1 MLGKL
6 WRWLKNLWRRWFG
19 GDSPDNLPSDSE
31 PTKPKLS
38 SSEYEQCFFELVD
51 GVLDEV
57 WSRGRVKGFFFAKN
71 VSQEELIVWF
81 EEFAQRVKNAPDQEE
96 LGQRLLD
103 FGEIGERL
111 YVLAEIGE
119 LAEELGRELLGK
131 EVVVS
136 PQQESEEV
144 EQQEVLQGETEVGS
158 TADAEKSYVPES
170 VELFNQGLVKFE
182 AGDFTGA
189 IQLWSE
195 ALALEPNDHKAYC
208 YRGAAKL
215 GLGRFK
221 EAIADYDQA
230 LAIEP
235 NDHNYYGNRGSAKF
249 CLGRFKEAITDYD
262 QAIAIEPNN
271 HIAYNGRGN
280 AKFNLG
286 RYKEAIADYD
296 QAIAIQPNFNDAYN
310 GRGLAKSKLGKYE
323 EAIADYDQAI
333 AIKPNDHLAYYNRG
347 FTKSDLGRYEEA
359 IIDFNQVI
367 AFQPNFNDAYSNR
380 GLAKS
385 KLGKYEEA
393 IADYDQAIAIQP
405 NFNDAYNR
413 RGLAKSDLGRYK
425 EAIADYDQAIAI
437 EPYFWQV
444 WGNRGDS
451 VFKSRG
457 YEAAIANWDQG
468 LTQLNPGNREYNLGS
483 ATLNWRKGDAHY
495 YQAKHQTQYPLYQE
509 AINSYDAA
517 LNFLEAKFEK
527 QYQQTYL
534 KILQGLVKTNLAISR
549 AKEAEHWEN
558 KAVNL
563 FEKMFQESSPGYRI
577 VLLRQFSGL
586 YQLRVDRLAK
596 SHLKEKQIAALELA
610 EKRKNLSLAWM
621 QGNEETPS
629 PNYEEIRQL
638 LTPQTALVY
647 WHLSPLSLT
656 TFILTDTDFQVWT
669 KELFSVLPSPTTET
683 KDNLDNWLT
692 KWKKA
697 YQQLRKK
704 EKKADSA
711 ELQQWQT
718 GLAAQLNELGTYL
731 NITDL
736 LEYVGD
742 IQQLILIPHRD
753 LHLLPLNYLFRDCNF
768 PTTILPSAK
777 LGRQLQQLP
786 PHNNQSPS
794 LLSIEH
800 PETEQPLLFAEIE
813 SAFIT
818 YLHQPAKRLAGEA
831 ATKENVIAE
840 MKKSS
845 DIFHFTGHGEHNITE
860 PRNSALATANNERLT
875 WTELFKLNLPNYYLV
890 CLSACETGLTG
901 NAELIDEFV
910 GLTSVFLAR
919 NTRYVLSTLW
929 TVEEIS
935 TALLIIEFYRYL
947 KADIPPASALKQAQ
961 TWLRNLTHGELG
973 KWYSDR
979 ATEIESYAPASY
991 LILSRL
997 ANKSNKKAN
1006 QITEAIFSNPYYWAG
1021 FTLTGYP

>member
-1 MLGKL
+1 MISKL
-6 WRWLKNLWRRWFG
+6 WQWLKNLWRRWFG
-19 GDSPDNLPSDSE
+19 GGSSDIVPPDSE
-31 PTKPKLS
+31 PNQPKLS

-81 EEFAQRVKNAPDQEE
+81 EEFAQRVKDAPDQQE

-119 LAEELGRELLGK
+119 LAEELGRELLG
-131 EVVVS
+131 EEIVVS
-136 PQQESEEV
+136 SEQESEEI
-144 EQQEVLQGETEVGS
+144 EQQEVLQGETDAGLTTYTEISYASEV
-158 TADAEKSYVPES
+158 
-170 VELFNQGLVKFE
+170 VELLEQGLAKAK

-195 ALALEPNDHKAYC
+195 A
-208 YRGAAKL
+208 
-215 GLGRFK
+215 
-221 EAIADYDQA
+221 
-230 LAIEP
+230 
-235 NDHNYYGNRGSAKF
+235 
-249 CLGRFKEAITDYD
+249 
-262 QAIAIEPNN
+262 IAIEPNY
-271 HIAYNGRGN
+271 HTAYYNRGV
-280 AKFNLG
+280 AKSELG
-286 RYKEAIADYD
+286 RYEEAIADYD
-296 QAIAIQPNFNDAYN
+296 QAIAIEPNFHIAYYNRGSAKSELGRYEEAIADYDQVIAIEPNFHTAYYNRGSAKSELGRYEEAIADYDQAIAIEPNFHITYNGRGIAKSKLGRYEEAIADYDQAIAIEPNFHIAYN
-310 GRGLAKSKLGKYE
+310 GRGAAKSKLGRYEEAIADYDQAITLQPNFHIAYNGRGIAKKNLGKYE

-333 AIKPNDHLAYYNRG
+333 AIEPDYWQAW
-347 FTKSDLGRYEEA
+347 A
-359 IIDFNQVI
+359 
-367 AFQPNFNDAYSNR
+367 NR
-380 GLAKS
+380 GLAIS
-385 KLGKYEEA
+385 T
-393 IADYDQAIAIQP
+393 
-405 NFNDAYNR
+405 
-413 RGLAKSDLGRYK
+413 
-425 EAIADYDQAIAI
+425 
-437 EPYFWQV
+437 
-444 WGNRGDS
+444 
-451 VFKSRG
+451 SRG
-457 YEAAIANWDQG
+457 YEAAIANWEQG
-468 LTQLNPGNREYNLGS
+468 LTQLNPENKEHNIGS
-483 ATLNWRKGDAHY
+483 ANLHLQKGNAHY
-495 YQAKHQTQYPLYQE
+495 RQANNQTQYSLYQK
-509 AINSYDAA
+509 AINSYHKAR
-517 LNFLEAKFEK
+517 NFLETKFEK
-527 QYQQTYL
+527 RYQVTYL
-534 KILQGLVKTNLAISR
+534 KILQGLVKTNLAIGR
-549 AKEAEHWEN
+549 AEEAEKWEN
-558 KAVNL
+558 TAVNL
-563 FEKMFQESSPGYRI
+563 FETMLQESSPGYRI
-577 VLLRQFSGL
+577 VLLRKFSGL

-596 SHLKEKQIAALELA
+596 SQDQEQQIAALELA
-610 EKRKNLSLAWM
+610 EKRKNLSLSWM

-656 TFILTDTDFQVWT
+656 TFILTATDFQVWT
-669 KELFSVLPSPTTET
+669 KELFSVLPSPTTDT

-692 KWKKA
+692 KWKEA

-711 ELQQWQT
+711 ELQQWQG
-718 GLAAQLNELGTYL
+718 GLANQLNELRTYL

-736 LEYVGD
+736 LDYLGD

-800 PETEQPLLFAEIE
+800 PQTEQPLLFAEVE

-818 YLHQPAKRLAGEA
+818 YLHQPATRLAGEA

-840 MKKSS
+840 MKESS
-845 DIFHFTGHGEHNITE
+845 DIFHFTGHGEHNLTE

-875 WTELFKLNLPNYYLV
+875 WKELFDLNLPKYYLV

-947 KADIPPASALKQAQ
+947 KADISPATALKQAQ

-973 KWYSDR
+973 RWYSDR
-979 ATEIESYAPASY
+979 ATEIESYAPGSY
-991 LILSRL
+991 LILSLL
-997 ANKSNKKAN
+997 ADKSKKKAD
-1006 QITEAIFSNPYYWAG
+1006 QITEPIFSNPYYWAG
-1021 FTLTGYP
+1021 FVLTGYP